1 MRAQVKIPQNE
12 WKVKLKKYLR
22 TRTNTKEGKIGKER
36 AVQKD
41 EHLHNRSL
49 ETGQRLWR
57 RRKYHKIIQEHF
69 LELHR
74 SCFQKLKEPIEHNL
88 FCYKACWE
96 NTNLFQ
102 HSLYDREQLEHNSY
116 FTFCLCYV
124 FKKYQLN
131 TGNCTQLNQATWK
144 KTNTHISSIYW
155 LLRSRL
161 LSYKIALLFFC
172 KC

>member
-1 MRAQVKIPQNE
+1 MESKVEEISQNQNKYQRGKNRKEERAQF
-12 WKVKLKKYLR
+12 R
-22 TRTNTKEGKIGKER
+22 RTNICTTE
-36 AVQKD
+36 A
-41 EHLHNRSL
+41 S
-49 ETGQRLWR
+49 ETEQRLWK
-57 RRKYHKIIQEHF
+57 RRKYHKIIQENF
-69 LELHR
+69 LELQIML
-74 SCFQKLKEPIEHNL
+74 FQKLKEPIKHNL

-116 FTFCLCYV
+116 FTFCLCSV

-144 KTNTHISSIYW
+144 NTNTHISSIYQ
-155 LLRSRL
+155 LLSSRL
-161 LSYKIALLFFC
+161 LSYKIVLLFFC